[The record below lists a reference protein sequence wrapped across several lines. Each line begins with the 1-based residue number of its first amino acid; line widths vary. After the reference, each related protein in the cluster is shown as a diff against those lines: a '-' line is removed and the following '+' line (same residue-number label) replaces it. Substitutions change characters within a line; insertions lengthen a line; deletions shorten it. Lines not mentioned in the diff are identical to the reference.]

1 MNATFLLVNKINM
14 IGMLLNVVHRKVHKN
29 MTKKVHFRLA
39 SFAQKVVFGFP
50 FMS

>member
-1 MNATFLLVNKINM
+1 MNATFLLVNKIKM
-14 IGMLLNVVHRKVHKN
+14 MMLLNFVHRKVHKN